1 MIKNTTKVVLTIEE
15 HEALLE
21 VIGDLQEGNGHLSE
35 KVGDNSMQH
44 LDTLWLRLNE
54 KDSHKHD

>member
-1 MIKNTTKVVLTIEE
+1 MIKLSAEE

-21 VIGDLQEGNGHLSE
+21 VIGNLQEGNGYLSE
-35 KVGDNSMQH
+35 KVDDNSMQH

-54 KDSHKHD
+54 KDSYKND